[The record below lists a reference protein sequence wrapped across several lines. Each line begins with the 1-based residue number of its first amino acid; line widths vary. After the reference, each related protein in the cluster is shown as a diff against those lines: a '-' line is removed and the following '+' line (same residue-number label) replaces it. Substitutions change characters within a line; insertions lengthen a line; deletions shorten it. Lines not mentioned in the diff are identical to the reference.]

1 MNHFLHNILLLL
13 AACLSIVACSD
24 VDDAEVDDRKGIE
37 ITVNCV
43 NLNTSRATAAG
54 ELALNEN
61 KISTLHY
68 FLYRSG
74 QTNQNAVMHGKID
87 IAEGTQNSTI
97 VRLPMSETE
106 LNNVVFPL
114 PYNDCD
120 VYIIA
125 NLPDGILPNDIN
137 SIANTSIDALK
148 TLVITADFASSPTQP
163 SFVMDGQ
170 GKATIISRNKT
181 IAATASIELDRLA
194 AKFTTRISVAE
205 SFTDTDGKVWIPR
218 TDQMLV
224 HINNAVSNTTLGATF
239 GDQHFNYDVRPRI
252 GTKTETVEG
261 RSKTLHAFAPFY
273 SYPCQWKYLDEDAL
287 VLFIVLPWYYQENGS
302 MTYKECY
309 YKVYPNTQQLIR
321 NNWYNIDL
329 HIGVLGSFTKTD
341 PPVELEDFTYKVID
355 WKNGFNDWSAGLD
368 IQTELL
374 SAHYLVMEKT
384 EFAVNNKNEFD
395 IPFITSHNCV
405 IKDLEV
411 TRMNFGTTNDPK
423 ATPEDITDEAETG
436 NWISI
441 VGNTIRLR
449 HTLNNDFINTTDYDY
464 SPYTFKFTLCHENN
478 QENFYEEI
486 TIVQKPAI
494 SITAHLNSYR
504 ESYLNGD
511 FTDSNNGISGYMYI
525 NGRAANSSGNGDY
538 GGAYGLYLSG
548 SGTNKNPYMYTIE
561 VTVLPSGSDF
571 VLGDPRT
578 DTPATPTNTLSL
590 EFTNFEDAPGIE
602 GTASRSLQNYY
613 GTKTDASVQNMLA
626 PKFRIASSHGVTQQ
640 VSHTNARNRAATYQ
654 EDGYPAGRWRVPTM
668 AEVQFIIK
676 LSADGKIPTLFNN
689 GSAYWCANGQVTPQ
703 TGGGVTTNVGTSGNY
718 AVRCV
723 YDDWYWEYSQYPR
736 MESRGEHPNKYN
748 QFTWGDED

>member
-24 VDDAEVDDRKGIE
+24 VDDAEVNDRKGIE

-125 NLPDGILPNDIN
+125 NLPYGILPNDIN

-494 SITAHLNSYR
+494 SITAHLNSLY
-504 ESYLNGD
+504 EYNENKNGYQYV
-511 FTDSNNGISGYMYI
+511 NGT
-525 NGRAANSSGNGDY
+525 AANENGSGNY
-538 GGAYGLYLSG
+538 GGAWGLRG
-548 SGTNKNPYMYTIE
+548 GNTNPYMYTIE
-561 VTVLPSGSDF
+561 VTVLPPGSSYI
-571 VLGDPRT
+571 LGDPRSEESSV
-578 DTPATPTNTLSL
+578 PPGNNAAT
-590 EFTNFEDAPGIE
+590 APDID
-602 GTASRSLQNYY
+602 GTGERKLKKYY
-613 GTKTDASVQNMLA
+613 GTKTDASVENMIA
-626 PKFRIASSHGVTQQ
+626 PKFRIASSHGVTNSI
-640 VSHTNARNRAATYQ
+640 SHANAINRAATYQ

-668 AEVQFIIK
+668 AEVLFMVK
-676 LSADGKIPTLFNN
+676 LSADGKIPTLFSA
-689 GSAYWCANGQVTPQ
+689 GSAYWCANGKVTPQ
-703 TGGGVTTNVGTSGNY
+703 NGGGVNTSVGTSGNNGP
-718 AVRCV
+718 VRCV
-723 YDDWYWEYSQYPR
+723 YDDWYWESSQYPR